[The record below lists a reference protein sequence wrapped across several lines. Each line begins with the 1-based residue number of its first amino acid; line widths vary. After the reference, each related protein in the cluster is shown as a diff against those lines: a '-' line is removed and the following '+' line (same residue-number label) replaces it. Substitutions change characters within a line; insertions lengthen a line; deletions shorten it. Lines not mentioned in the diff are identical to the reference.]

1 MNREEFENTVLGRDT
16 LRIYPGWDLGKVESG
31 LEDLARLKPSE
42 LKERRFISM
51 KAKLFQSILG
61 LSETEAFI
69 EANDLTKVET
79 KRLSHV
85 ANCMWSDS
93 LTGFTFEEVE
103 REC

>member
-16 LRIYPGWDLGKVESG
+16 LRIYPGWDLGKVESALG
-31 LEDLARLKPSE
+31 DIARLKPSE
-42 LKERRFISM
+42 IKERRMVSL
-51 KAKLFQSILG
+51 KARLFQDMLG
-61 LSETEAFI
+61 LTETEAFI

-85 ANCMWSDS
+85 VNCMWSDR